1 MTRLLNEK
9 MIRELLTVKEINEIV
24 DQTFKYF
31 GEDKVINPPKVN
43 LDLGETGNYPYYEG
57 FMNAMPAYIGGDSN
71 VAGLKWVGGFAG
83 ERKKANLPYITAMIL
98 LVNPQVGNFEA
109 VLEGSYISNMR
120 TGSQT
125 AVALKYLHPK
135 KEITIGMYGAGLQ
148 ARTQIET
155 ISEWFDITRLVV
167 WNHRSVTA
175 EAFAQEMKQYV
186 KGEIIVADPAKPQ
199 EAANNDALITVTPAQ
214 EPFLTKEMIKP
225 GTIVFPMGSFQEVS
239 DDLILAADKII
250 VDHTEQALHR
260 GALKSLNSQG
270 IITEE
275 HITTTIGELAVG
287 KADVGDL
294 SNVITLCIPIGTGA
308 VDVAVAARAY
318 EKAVE
323 QGIGETFTF
332 FDNSF

>member
-24 DQTFKYF
+24 DKTFKDF
-31 GEDKVINPPKVN
+31 GEGKVINPPKVN

-57 FMNAMPAYIGGDSN
+57 FMNAMPAYIGGNLDI
-71 VAGLKWVGGFAG
+71 AGLKWVGGFAG
-83 ERKKANLPYITAMIL
+83 ERKKADLPYITAMIL
-98 LVNPQVGNFEA
+98 LVNPHLGTFEA

-135 KEITIGMYGAGLQ
+135 KEITIGLYGAGLQ

-167 WNHRSVTA
+167 WNHRRVTA
-175 EAFAQEMKQYV
+175 EAFAVEMKQFV
-186 KGEIIVADPAKPQ
+186 TGEIIIADPEKPE
-199 EAANNDALITVTPAQ
+199 EAAANDALITVTPAQ
-214 EPFLTKEMIKP
+214 KPFLTKEMVKP
-225 GTIVFPMGSFQEVS
+225 GTIVFPMGSFQEIT
-239 DDLILAADKII
+239 DDLILAADKIV

-260 GALKSLNSQG
+260 GALKSLNDEG
-270 IITEE
+270 IITEKN
-275 HITTTIGELAVG
+275 ITTTIGELAAG
-287 KADVGDL
+287 KTTIGDI
-294 SNVITLCIPIGTGA
+294 SNDITICIPIGTGA

-318 EKAVE
+318 EKALE
-323 QGIGETFTF
+323 QGIGESFTF

>member
-24 DQTFKYF
+24 DQTFKDF
-31 GEDKVINPPKVN
+31 GNEIVINPPKVN

-57 FMNAMPAYIGGDSN
+57 FMNAMPAYIGGDSDI
-71 VAGLKWVGGFAG
+71 AGLKWVGGFAG

-148 ARTQIET
+148 ARTQIQT

-167 WNHRSVTA
+167 WNHRRVTA
-175 EAFAQEMKQYV
+175 ETFAEEMKAYV
-186 KGEIIVADPAKPQ
+186 SGEIIIADPAKPE
-199 EAANNDALITVTPAQ
+199 EAADNDALITVTPAQ
-214 EPFLTKEMIKP
+214 EAFLTKEMVKP

-250 VDHTEQALHR
+250 VDHAEQALHR
-260 GALKSLNSQG
+260 GALKSLNSEG
-270 IITEE
+270 IITEAN
-275 HITTTIGELAVG
+275 ITTTIGELAVG
-287 KADVGDL
+287 KSKLGDL
-294 SNVITLCIPIGTGA
+294 SNEITICIPIGTGA
-308 VDVAVAARAY
+308 LDVAVAAHAY
-318 EKAVE
+318 KKAVE
-323 QGIGETFTF
+323 QGIGEHFTF